1 MIARRNLM
9 VGLALLAV
17 AGGLAACADHT
28 MSSTKQHYTATLTAA
43 SEVPP
48 NPSAG
53 SGTADIWYDTAN
65 HTLSWTVTYG
75 GLTGPAT
82 MAHFHGPA
90 APGANAPVVVP
101 IGGAGMSSP
110 NTGTKVLTDA
120 QAADLAAGKYYVNV
134 HTEKNKGGEIR
145 GQVLPAK

>member
-9 VGLALLAV
+9 VGLALLAGMG
-17 AGGLAACADHT
+17 ALAACEDHT
-28 MSSTKQHYTATLTAA
+28 MASTKQHYTATLSAA

-48 NPSAG
+48 NPSTG
-53 SGTADIWYDTAN
+53 GGTADIWYDSAT

-75 GLTGPAT
+75 GLTGPAI

-101 IGGAGMSSP
+101 IGAAGMSSP
-110 NTGTKVLTDA
+110 ATGSKVLTDA
-120 QAADLAAGKYYVNV
+120 QAADLMAGKYYVNV
-134 HTEKNKGGEIR
+134 HTDKNKGGEIR

>member
-1 MIARRNLM
+1 M
-9 VGLALLAV
+9 VIGLALLA
-17 AGGLAACADHT
+17 GLGTLAACDQPMDAGT
-28 MSSTKQHYTATLTAA
+28 RQHYTATLTAA

-53 SGTADIWYDTAN
+53 SGKADVWYDSAT

-75 GLTGPAT
+75 GLTGPAI

-90 APGANAPVVVP
+90 APGTNAPVVVP
-101 IGGAGMSSP
+101 IGGAGMTSP
-110 NTGTKVLTDA
+110 NTGSKVLTDA